1 MNKGRTNAMKLYL
14 NINDGEHRIE
24 CRLPNHGPEFR
35 ESMTAEQY
43 EEFWDYHHPAV
54 NDAGMSLA
62 DHRLYRR
69 LMKQD
74 SIQEQWFELA

>member
-1 MNKGRTNAMKLYL
+1 MKQIVL
-14 NINDGEHRIE
+14 NINNGEHRIP
-24 CRLPNHGPEFR
+24 CRLTGSGPKFS

-54 NDAGMSLA
+54 RDAGMSLA

-69 LMKQD
+69 LMRQA
-74 SIQEQWFELA
+74 SIAEQWFELA